1 MKSTFY
7 SNGKLLLTSEYFVL
21 DGATALAV
29 PTKYGQT
36 LEIDTSEKGKIDW
49 KSFDEKNTVWFEAGF
64 DMNLNLISA
73 SNEKKAKTLQN
84 ILKEAKRLNPSFLKT
99 PKGFDVETKMDFP
112 RDWGLGTSSTL
123 INNIA
128 QWAGVDAF
136 ELLEKSFG
144 GSGYDIACA
153 QNDSPLLYSN
163 KQQPPLVKE
172 VSLDWPFK
180 ESLFFVYLNQKQ
192 DSKRAIEH
200 YRKINQTKG
209 IDELNKLTE
218 RILNCDSLSQ
228 FEKLLDAHENLISE
242 ALQLPKTKGR
252 LFPDFSGSIKSL
264 GAWGGDFILVTGKD
278 SESYFKQKGY
288 KTIIPF
294 NKMLL

>member
-1 MKSTFY
+1 M
-7 SNGKLLLTSEYFVL
+7 LTSEYFVL
-21 DGATALAV
+21 DGAIALAV
-29 PTKYGQT
+29 PTRYGQA
-36 LEIDTSEKGKIDW
+36 LEIHTSEKSQIDW
-49 KSFDEKNTVWFEAGF
+49 KSFDEKNNVWFEAGF
-64 DMNLNLISA
+64 DLNLNLIST
-73 SNEKKAKTLQN
+73 SNDKKAKTLQD
-84 ILKEAKRLNPSFLKT
+84 ILKEAQKLNPSFLKSY
-99 PKGFDVETKMDFP
+99 KGFDVKTKMDFP

-128 QWAGVDAF
+128 QWVKIDAF

-153 QNDSPLLYSN
+153 QNNFPLLYSN

-192 DSKRAIEH
+192 DSKKAVEH
-200 YRKINQTKG
+200 YKKINQTKG

-218 RILNCDSLSQ
+218 SILKCDSLSQ

-242 ALQLPKTKGR
+242 ALQLPKTKDK

-278 SESYFKQKGY
+278 SERYCKQKGY
-288 KTIIPF
+288 DIVIPF
-294 NKMLL
+294 NEMLIK